1 MDRDHLHNKVLR
13 EIIALIASGAYGVG
27 DRLPAERTLC
37 ELFGVSRG
45 TLRKALA
52 GLEKLD
58 VISIR
63 HGSGAYVES
72 LTPAHLPEK
81 ALPPNFDGVTIED
94 IVEARRAIELAA
106 LAAACEHVTA
116 KQLKELEE
124 LVAGMAASV
133 DDLPEFLRGDMEFH
147 RTIVRAGGNRVLVTA
162 FDAIY
167 EYHRFSAVFTARREG
182 EEGRA
187 LDCHTR
193 LLEALKAR
201 DRAGA
206 LAVLGRH
213 LDRVKD
219 DALEESAKEIA

>member
-1 MDRDHLHNKVLR
+1 MDRDHLHNRALR
-13 EIIALIASGAYGVG
+13 EIIALIASGAYDVG
-27 DRLPAERTLC
+27 ERLPAERTLC
-37 ELFGVSRG
+37 AQFGVSRG

-58 VISIR
+58 VVSIR

-81 ALPPNFDGVTIED
+81 ALPPDFDGVTIED

-106 LAAACEHVTA
+106 LDAACAHVTA
-116 KQLKELEE
+116 SQLKELED
-124 LVAGMAASV
+124 LVADMAASV

-147 RTIVRAGGNRVLVTA
+147 RAIVRAGGNRVLVTA

-167 EYHRFSAVFTARREG
+167 EYHRFSAVFTARQDG
-182 EEGRA
+182 EEARA
-187 LDCHTR
+187 LDCHTQ
-193 LLEALKAR
+193 LLAALKAR
-201 DRAGA
+201 NKAQARS
-206 LAVLGRH
+206 VLSRH

-219 DALEESAKEIA
+219 DVLQQSAKEIA